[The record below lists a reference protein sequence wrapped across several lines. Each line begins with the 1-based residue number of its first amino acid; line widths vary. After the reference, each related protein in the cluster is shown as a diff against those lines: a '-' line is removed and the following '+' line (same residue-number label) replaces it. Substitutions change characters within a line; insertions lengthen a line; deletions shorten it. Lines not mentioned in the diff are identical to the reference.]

1 MSTTN
6 KTWMIRFGGYD
17 NPKSEGAMV
26 YFQQLLN
33 LSGIK
38 ILKSAG
44 WNWIKDRDEIVVDTT
59 LLVNLQRHLTSLHIM
74 KYEKNICNV
83 TTGHMVSEL
92 ANCSI
97 FSLVLGHD
105 SYIHRSNR
113 WEVVFQSS
121 NRKLYKLLSILQG
134 IWRIICSNKGKIM
147 WGKNSH
153 VPKFHSRLQNIL

>member
-1 MSTTN
+1 MDDSIRWIRQSKKWRSYGLFSTVT
-6 KTWMIRFGGYD
+6 KLIR
-17 NPKSEGAMV
+17 NQNS
-26 YFQQLLN
+26 Q
-33 LSGIK
+33 
-38 ILKSAG
+38 SAG
-44 WNWIKDRDEIVVDTT
+44 WNWIKDSDEIVVDTT

>member
-1 MSTTN
+1 MDDSIRWIRQSKKLRSYGLFSTVT
-6 KTWMIRFGGYD
+6 KLIR
-17 NPKSEGAMV
+17 N
-26 YFQQLLN
+26 LN
-33 LSGIK
+33 SQ
-38 ILKSAG
+38 SAG
-44 WNWIKDRDEIVVDTT
+44 WNWIKDSDEIVVDTT

-134 IWRIICSNKGKIM
+134 IWRIICSNKGK
-147 WGKNSH
+147 NH
-153 VPKFHSRLQNIL
+153 VR

>member
-1 MSTTN
+1 M
-6 KTWMIRFGGYD
+6 K
-17 NPKSEGAMV
+17 
-26 YFQQLLN
+26 
-33 LSGIK
+33 LSSIPT
-38 ILKSAG
+38 
-44 WNWIKDRDEIVVDTT
+44 R
-59 LLVNLQRHLTSLHIM
+59 LVNLQRHLTSLHIM

-113 WEVVFQSS
+113 WEAVFQSS

-134 IWRIICSNKGKIM
+134 I
-147 WGKNSH
+147 
-153 VPKFHSRLQNIL
+153 

>member
-1 MSTTN
+1 MDDS
-6 KTWMIRFGGYD
+6 IRWIRQSKKWRSYGLFSIVTKLIR
-17 NPKSEGAMV
+17 N
-26 YFQQLLN
+26 LN
-33 LSGIK
+33 SQ
-38 ILKSAG
+38 SAG
-44 WNWIKDRDEIVVDTT
+44 WNWIKDSDEIVVDTT

>member
-1 MSTTN
+1 MDDS
-6 KTWMIRFGGYD
+6 IRWIRQSKKWRSYGLFSIVTKLIR
-17 NPKSEGAMV
+17 N
-26 YFQQLLN
+26 LN
-33 LSGIK
+33 SQ
-38 ILKSAG
+38 SAG
-44 WNWIKDRDEIVVDTT
+44 WNWIKDSDEIVVDTT

-134 IWRIICSNKGKIM
+134 IWRIICSNKWKIM